1 MEVSQQNVTTDAAA
15 EFMDRVSNAQKIQAV
30 LHRYPWLS
38 SAIVLLFA
46 AITFSFFN
54 ENFLTPGN
62 LSLILQQVAI
72 VGAIAA
78 GQTLI
83 ILTAGI
89 DLSCGA
95 IAIFASMVMAKVA
108 LGDPYIQNDGVS
120 ILIAFPLGLLIG
132 IAAGSLNGYLVTKFK
147 LPPFIVTLGTLNI
160 FIALSILY
168 ASGRTIT
175 TKELNPF
182 LLQLGHYI
190 EFGDFR
196 ITTGVLFMILMYLVL
211 AFALKY
217 TGWGRHVYAVGNDLE
232 AARLA
237 GIQVNRVLMSVYA
250 VAGLIFALTA
260 WIIIGRVT
268 VASPNTAPD
277 LNLDSITAVVIGGTS
292 LFGGRG
298 TILGSLIG
306 AVIVGVFRNG
316 LTLAGVD
323 LYFQVLAV
331 GVLIIFAVT
340 VDQWIRK
347 ARG

>member
-1 MEVSQQNVTTDAAA
+1 MSKVDTQDAAA
-15 EFMDRVSNAQKIQAV
+15 EFMGRSTNAQKIQAL

-38 SAIVLLFA
+38 SALVLLIA
-46 AITFSFFN
+46 IITFSFFN

-95 IAIFASMVMAKVA
+95 IAIFLSMVMAKSFS
-108 LGDPYIQNDGVS
+108 GDWSNPDDGIPVFW
-120 ILIAFPLGLLIG
+120 AFVLGLLVG
-132 IAAGSLNGYLVTKFK
+132 TLAGAFNGYLVTRFK
-147 LPPFIVTLGTLNI
+147 LPPFIVTLGTLNV
-160 FIALSILY
+160 FIALTLIY
-168 ASGRTIT
+168 ASGRTVSTNELPEFFLELGTYIDVGEFSIT
-175 TKELNPF
+175 
-182 LLQLGHYI
+182 Y
-190 EFGDFR
+190 
-196 ITTGVLFMILMYLVL
+196 GVLVMILIYLVL
-211 AFALKY
+211 AFALRF
-217 TGWGRHVYAVGNDLE
+217 TGWGRHVYAVGDDPI

-237 GIQVNRVLMSVYA
+237 GIQVNRVLMSVYM
-250 VAGLIFALTA
+250 VAGLVFGLAA
-260 WIIIGRVT
+260 WIIMGRVT
-268 VASPNTAPD
+268 VASPNTGPD
-277 LNLDSITAVVIGGTS
+277 LNLDTITAVVIGGTS

-298 TILGSLIG
+298 AIFGSLIG

-323 LYFQVLAV
+323 LYYQILAV
-331 GVLIIFAVT
+331 GLLIIFAVT

-347 ARG
+347 ARA